1 MSAANEPRL
10 PILVNLLWFAFV
22 LFVSAGRLDIL
33 VFWLYLA
40 ILAGS
45 SVGDALFPANPD
57 IAQERGL
64 RRDGQFAP
72 VVALAIAGLDRGRFH
87 WSDSVPVSLQLVA
100 LILTAASMRFLTWA
114 DHENP
119 FVSSVVRIQHDRGHH
134 VITSGPYALVRHP
147 TFVAS
152 LVILPAMGVGLGSW
166 IAAAWGA
173 LWMPYVIRVTAKV
186 DRFLITE
193 LPSYDAYA
201 RHVRYRLFPG
211 VW

>member
-1 MSAANEPRL
+1 MGHERPSWGSPV
-10 PILVNLLWFAFV
+10 PIWVNLFWFAFV

-45 SVGDALFPANPD
+45 CVGDALFPANPD

-64 RRDGQFAP
+64 RTDGQFVP

-100 LILTAASMRFLTWA
+100 LILTAASMGFGTWA

-119 FVSSVVRIQHDRGHH
+119 FASSVIGIQNDRGDH
-134 VITSGPYALVRHP
+134 VITSA
-147 TFVAS
+147 T
-152 LVILPAMGVGLGSW
+152 
-166 IAAAWGA
+166 IA
-173 LWMPYVIRVTAKV
+173 PVPHS
-186 DRFLITE
+186 TE
-193 LPSYDAYA
+193 N
-201 RHVRYRLFPG
+201 
-211 VW
+211 

>member
-1 MSAANEPRL
+1 MPAANKLRVPTWA
-10 PILVNLLWFAFV
+10 NLFWFAFV

-33 VFWLYLA
+33 VFWLYLV

-45 SVGDALFPANPD
+45 CVGGALFPANPD

-64 RRDGQFAP
+64 RTDGQFVP

-100 LILTAASMRFLTWA
+100 LILTAASMGFETWA

-119 FVSSVVRIQHDRGHH
+119 FASSVIGIQNDRGDH
-134 VITSGPYALVRHP
+134 VITSGPHALVRHP
-147 TFVAS
+147 AFLTG
-152 LVILPAMGVGLGSW
+152 LVIAPAMGVGLGSW
-166 IAAAWGA
+166 LAAAWGA
-173 LWMPYVIRVTAKV
+173 LWVPYVVRATAKV

>member
-1 MSAANEPRL
+1 MSAANERRL
-10 PILVNLLWFAFV
+10 PILVNLFWFAFV

-33 VFWLYLA
+33 EFWLYLA

-45 SVGDALFPANPD
+45 CVGDALFPANPD

-64 RRDGQFAP
+64 RRDGQFVP
-72 VVALAIAGLDRGRFH
+72 VVALVIAGLDRGRFH
-87 WSDSVPVSLQLVA
+87 WSDSVPVLLQLVG
-100 LILTAASMRFLTWA
+100 LILTAASMGLVTWA

-119 FVSSVVRIQHDRGHH
+119 FASSVVRVQNDRGHH
-134 VITSGPYALVRHP
+134 VITSGPYTLVRHLI
-147 TFVAS
+147 FVAS

-173 LWMPYVIRVTAKV
+173 LWTPHVFRVTAKI
-186 DRFLITE
+186 DRLLITE